1 MIYVITRLV
10 VPLRYTE
17 SVVHDNIEREKIE
30 FFRQKQQM
38 ASIYIQR
45 IHERIRCVEF
55 EITNISCVGF

>member
-17 SVVHDNIEREKIE
+17 SVAYDNIEREKIE

-38 ASIYIQR
+38 ASIYIQG

-55 EITNISCVGF
+55 EITNILCVGF